1 MIKVNLI
8 SRKRKSYTGKNWTK
22 IGMLSL
28 FGLFL
33 TYFIGVTLYVIIS
46 MSLFCKKINDV
57 ENESISISNA
67 MLKNNEKLS
76 RFVLTKL
83 ILNEIQNINKTRFQ
97 YKDYLDQ
104 ISVLL
109 PAKSFLTSIDFKI
122 KGWISMSINANDI
135 YTFQSLEKV
144 LLNKETWNNSK
155 YFSGAYIEGVS
166 KEKNGSYT
174 TRLQL
179 ELKGN
184 G

>member
-46 MSLFCKKINDV
+46 MSVFSKKINDV

-104 ISVLL
+104 ISALL

>member
-46 MSLFCKKINDV
+46 MSVFSKKINDV